1 MAASKKKIGLVSLGC
16 AKNLVD
22 SENLLACFPKD
33 EFEITLRPDEADV
46 IVVNT
51 CGFIDAA
58 KKEAVE
64 TILEMGNYPAK
75 LVVTGCLLYKDLDE
89 IRKSL
94 PEVDLFVPLS
104 DYPRFGELVGKLLEE
119 PVKEIDPL
127 KRELSTALP
136 FAYMKI
142 SEGCSNYC
150 AFCAIPYIRG
160 PYRSRTMEELVEEGR
175 ILYEK
180 GVRELALVSQDPMHY
195 GVDLPGRPKMVDLLK
210 ELTAI
215 GFPSIRLLYLYPDEI
230 DDEFLLYVKD
240 NPAVE
245 KYFDIPIQSGSDE
258 VLKKMNRKDTRE
270 SMRKL
275 FARIRELYHDR
286 VEEVRA
292 HISGAWYTDEQIART
307 VQEAYDATG
316 YLLDP
321 HGACAYRALQ
331 ENLREGEHGVF
342 LETAHPAKFRD
353 TIERIIGRE
362 VRIPERL
369 RAFMQ
374 GEKQTVP
381 MTKDFAD
388 FKHFLLSLPS

>member
-1 MAASKKKIGLVSLGC
+1 M
-16 AKNLVD
+16 
-22 SENLLACFPKD
+22 
-33 EFEITLRPDEADV
+33 DV
-46 IVVNT
+46 
-51 CGFIDAA
+51 G
-58 KKEAVE
+58 
-64 TILEMGNYPAK
+64 
-75 LVVTGCLLYKDLDE
+75 
-89 IRKSL
+89 
-94 PEVDLFVPLS
+94 
-104 DYPRFGELVGKLLEE
+104 
-119 PVKEIDPL
+119 DP
-127 KRELSTALP
+127 
-136 FAYMKI
+136 
-142 SEGCSNYC
+142 SN
-150 AFCAIPYIRG
+150 
-160 PYRSRTMEELVEEGR
+160 
-175 ILYEK
+175 
-180 GVRELALVSQDPMHY
+180 
-195 GVDLPGRPKMVDLLK
+195 
-210 ELTAI
+210 
-215 GFPSIRLLYLYPDEI
+215 
-230 DDEFLLYVKD
+230 
-240 NPAVE
+240 
-245 KYFDIPIQSGSDE
+245 
-258 VLKKMNRKDTRE
+258 
-270 SMRKL
+270 